1 MKHFGEKFLYNKL
14 FNSGCFSPAFFFFF
28 KYLKLIYSQMAAAAG
43 SRVSGLL
50 RRSQLQL
57 RRPMSSSA
65 HGEEGSA
72 RMWKTLTYF
81 VALPGVGVSMLNVFL
96 KSHHAEEER
105 PEFVPYPHL
114 RIRSKPF
121 PWGDGNHTL
130 FHNPH
135 VNPLPTGYED
145 E

>member
-1 MKHFGEKFLYNKL
+1 
-14 FNSGCFSPAFFFFF
+14 
-28 KYLKLIYSQMAAAAG
+28 MAAAAG

-50 RRSQLQL
+50 GRSGLQL
-57 RRPMSSSA
+57 SRCMSSGT

-72 RMWKTLTYF
+72 RIWKALTYF

-96 KSHHAEEER
+96 KSHHGEEER
-105 PEFVPYPHL
+105 PEFVAYPHL

>member
-1 MKHFGEKFLYNKL
+1 METSFGVSVPPP
-14 FNSGCFSPAFFFFF
+14 SGTPFPLPARRGSS
-28 KYLKLIYSQMAAAAG
+28 KMASAVLSA

-50 RRSQLQL
+50 GRALPRVG
-57 RRPMSSSA
+57 RPMSRGA

-72 RMWKTLTYF
+72 RIWKALTYF

-96 KSHHAEEER
+96 KSRHEEHER
-105 PEFVPYPHL
+105 PEFVAYPHL
-114 RIRSKPF
+114 RIRTKPF

-135 VNPLPTGYED
+135 TNPLPTGYED